1 MVSQKAIDEVKN
13 FESPPWGLNE
23 EGKQSRVISWQFVKT
38 VMMTRNVIQSKQM
51 QTKTTTIPG
60 KMYIIDAV
68 TDNSGIMYA
77 DYIRVWLQWRFIRE
91 DLFNGDR
98 TVKENKKKTRL
109 QITYDIEFVKA
120 CLMKGKIE
128 TETKDNLKRYYEVV
142 ENELKSEDGVRE
154 RSRISGQSAA
164 KNTSNHADTS
174 RSNRKHTTRK
184 AAPDVP
190 HNAHQTV
197 SNPVRSETN
206 QDDISV
212 LRERFQYRENLLTC
226 ACILLL
232 ITMVFTTLAM
242 YKLSST
248 ISILSERMNQIE
260 QSTALHHRHQDEF
273 LKSLRTQTLNS

>member
-1 MVSQKAIDEVKN
+1 MVSRKAIDEVKN
-13 FESPPWGLNE
+13 FESPPWGVNE
-23 EGKQSRVISWQFVKT
+23 EGQQFRVISWQFVKT
-38 VMMTRNVIQSKQM
+38 VMMTRNVIQSKQS
-51 QTKTTTIPG
+51 QTKSTAIPG
-60 KMYIIDAV
+60 KMYIIDTV
-68 TDNSGIMYA
+68 TDSSGIMYA

-98 TVKENKKKTRL
+98 TVKENKKKTHL

-128 TETKDNLKRYYEVV
+128 TETKENLKTYYGIV
-142 ENELKSEDGVRE
+142 EQELKSEEGVRE
-154 RSRISGQSAA
+154 RIRSSGQSAI
-164 KNTSNHADTS
+164 
-174 RSNRKHTTRK
+174 KHNSGHVPTARGKHVTRK
-184 AAPDVP
+184 TPADNL
-190 HNAHQTV
+190 HKAHPTV
-197 SNPVRSETN
+197 SQPIRSDTRA
-206 QDDISV
+206 DDIAA

-273 LKSLRTQTLNS
+273 LKSLRSQNLNS

>member
-1 MVSQKAIDEVKN
+1 MVSRQAIDEVKN
-13 FESPPWGLNE
+13 FESPPWAPNE
-23 EGKQSRVISWQFVKT
+23 EGQLCRVISWQFVKT
-38 VMMTRNVIQSKQM
+38 VMMTRNVIQSKQA
-51 QTKTTTIPG
+51 QTKTTAIPG

-98 TVKENKKKTRL
+98 SVKENKKKTHV

-128 TETKDNLKRYYEVV
+128 TETKENLKRYYEVV
-142 ENELKSEDGVRE
+142 EKEMHSEEGVRE
-154 RSRISGQSAA
+154 RSRSGKESAT
-164 KNTSNHADTS
+164 KHASKHVIT
-174 RSNRKHTTRK
+174 NRKHTNRK
-184 AAPDVP
+184 VAPDIP
-190 HNAHQTV
+190 NNTHSTV
-197 SNPVRSETN
+197 SNPARSEPCPE
-206 QDDISV
+206 DITV
-212 LRERFQYRENLLTC
+212 LRERYQYRENLLTC

-273 LKSLRTQTLNS
+273 LKSLRTQTLNT